1 MGKSSTEHQMGGTWM
16 RSDAASDLRH
26 VEADENLY
34 RTSERVLLLS
44 PSRGLGGGIERYIET
59 LEWAFVDQKITS
71 QRVDLNRPGLQ
82 AHLRMLADGRTLLRA
97 SPKRTRL
104 VVGHRTLMPV
114 ATLLA
119 REPMV
124 SGISIL
130 CYGSD
135 VWNERHRVRK
145 RVERALMRKPG
156 VRVVAISSFTA
167 GALASDC
174 QSTILRPALSQKW
187 FETLVAASTA
197 GQRKAQG
204 VQLATAFRI
213 ADWRNKGL
221 PQLIEAIKAQRR
233 QDIQL
238 TICGSGEPPPDLLRL
253 IAGHDWCTL
262 LVGLTDSELAVQLA
276 SADLFVLATRTRIGR
291 RPNGE
296 GFGLVLLEAQIA
308 GTPVIAPAYG
318 GSPDAYMDGI
328 TGVAP
333 VNESAEALAR
343 SISDM
348 LEDPVRLTLMRKHAA
363 QWARESFA
371 PESYPRLVVG
381 KLL

>member
-1 MGKSSTEHQMGGTWM
+1 MP
-16 RSDAASDLRH
+16 SDIASDLRH
-26 VEADENLY
+26 ADSDENLY

-59 LEWAFVDQKITS
+59 LECAFADHKIAS
-71 QRVDLNRPGLQ
+71 QRIDLNRSGLR
-82 AHLRMLADGRTLLRA
+82 AHLKMLADGRTLLRA

-104 VVGHRTLMPV
+104 VVGHRALMPL

-124 SGISIL
+124 SGMSML
-130 CYGSD
+130 CYGDD
-135 VWNERHRVRK
+135 VWNERYRPR
-145 RVERALMRKPG
+145 RSVERALMKRPG

-197 GQRKAQG
+197 VQRPTQG
-204 VQLATAFRI
+204 VQLATAFRL

-221 PQLIEAIKAQRR
+221 PQLIEAVTAQRR
-233 QDIQL
+233 PDIRL

-253 IAGHDWCTL
+253 VARHDWCTL
-262 LVGLTDSELAVQLA
+262 RVGLTDDGLAIQLA
-276 SADLFVLATRTRIGR
+276 SADIFILATRTRIGR
-291 RPNGE
+291 HPTGE
-296 GFGLVLLEAQIA
+296 GFGLVLLEAQVA
-308 GTPVIAPAYG
+308 GTPVISPAYG
-318 GSPDAYMDGI
+318 GSSDAYMDGV
-328 TGVAP
+328 TGVGP
-333 VNESAEALAR
+333 VNESAEALAKA
-343 SISDM
+343 ISEI
-348 LEDPVRLTLMRKHAA
+348 LEDPARLALMRKSAA

-371 PESYPRLVVG
+371 PESYPRLVAS